1 MGKVFRVEVSNG
13 RDGCFEMDLPAT
25 DYQMLDAL
33 DKLHLAPGELPY
45 LEVLQYHDFEYL
57 DKCMASL
64 GSLYEL
70 NGLAKKLSN
79 LSSAETAGFEG
90 LVGMELQKG
99 TNELPL
105 SKLIDFAYNA
115 DCCHIVPEAVTDY
128 QLGKF
133 YAENGFVPE
142 ADDLSDAAFDLLD
155 FGKIGRD
162 YRIGEG
168 GVFTSWGYVVQ
179 HDNLKHISQDIDHLP
194 HKPDYV
200 FRLTLV
206 NAYAEQRNPKISLDL
221 PATDAQMEKALKQL
235 EASDWCD
242 IALEGLDGPLT
253 SMDHDL
259 FYMDELSKLNELAKC
274 IQKIETVWPISQY
287 KAILCA
293 MDCHDIDTAIAL
305 AETMD
310 DFYFDPDIRTPN
322 QVATEELRLTMSDS
336 EKDLLAKHLDLYS
349 YGRDLIAHYN
359 EKLTDY
365 GLLERKD
372 GQPIQSRTDQ
382 PQMGGM
388 EMQ

>member
-1 MGKVFRVEVSNG
+1 MSKVFRVYVANG
-13 RDGCFEMDLPAT
+13 GDSGFEMDLPAT

-45 LEVLQYHDFEYL
+45 LEILQYYDFEYL

-79 LSSAETAGFEG
+79 LSPAETAGFEG
-90 LVGMELQKG
+90 LVGKELQKG
-99 TNELPL
+99 TRELPL

-115 DCCHIVPEAVTDY
+115 VCCHVVPEAVTDY

-142 ADDLSDAAFDLLD
+142 VDDLSDAAFDLLD

-162 YRIGEG
+162 YRTSEG
-168 GVFTSWGYVVQ
+168 GVFTSWGYVIQNQKLRLVFEEL
-179 HDNLKHISQDIDHLP
+179 DFMP

-206 NAYAEQRNPKISLDL
+206 NAYAEQRPQKTSLDL
-221 PATDAQMEKALKQL
+221 PATDAQMVKTLKQL
-235 EASDWCD
+235 GASDWGD
-242 IALEGLDGPLT
+242 IALEALDGPLT

-259 FYMDELSKLNELAKC
+259 FYMDELSKLNELAKR

-305 AETMD
+305 AETVD
-310 DFYFDPDIRTPN
+310 DFYFDPCIRTPN
-322 QVATEELRLTMSDS
+322 QVATEELRLMMGAP

-359 EKLTDY
+359 EKLTEY

-372 GQPIQSRTDQ
+372 GQPIQSRTIQ